1 MAKTAK
7 AKDQALREARAQ
19 LEAERAGLADLRALF
34 LDGLTPEQQQALA
47 AQASTQRREN
57 WIAAEAKRRAE
68 ALAELARKAAG
79 AALVFARRGVRA
91 IEEAAGR
98 WRAVDWGKVE
108 QETVREAVTE
118 HGRSMAETVGALLDH
133 SPGHAGT
140 SREQAAE
147 ILAEVAR
154 REASQPQRQRQR
166 QESARDYGPAPR

>member
-1 MAKTAK
+1 MPITAAYGQNPSGHRCARPPPLKGK
-7 AKDQALREARAQ
+7 ACFGR
-19 LEAERAGLADLRALF
+19 
-34 LDGLTPEQQQALA
+34 TPVKGAPQGG
-47 AQASTQRREN
+47 
-57 WIAAEAKRRAE
+57 

-98 WRAVDWGKVE
+98 WRSVDWGKVE
-108 QETVREAVTE
+108 QETVREAVAE
-118 HGRSMAETVGALLDH
+118 HGRSMSETVGALLDH

-140 SREQAAE
+140 SREQAAD

-166 QESARDYGPAPR
+166 PESTRDYGPAPR